1 MAAAKSNIYLI
12 GPMGSGK
19 STIGARLAQKLGMP
33 FYDSDHEIEARTGA
47 SVRLIFDIE
56 GEKGFRKRECRM
68 LRELAKLKGVLVA
81 TGGGAILEPANR
93 ELLRKSGLVI
103 YLRTSV
109 GQQLDRLSRDRSR
122 PLLQQDDRERSLLEL
137 AQKRNPLYEQTADL
151 VFPAKNR
158 NIDSTVNLIH
168 QAICESREAEA
179 ATRGGSRLATSKS

>member
-1 MAAAKSNIYLI
+1 MAAAKRNIYLI

-19 STIGARLAQKLGMP
+19 TTIGTRLAQKLDMP

-56 GEKGFRKRECRM
+56 GEKGFRKRESRM
-68 LRELAKLKGVLVA
+68 LKELARLNGVLVA
-81 TGGGAILEPANR
+81 TGGGAILEAANR
-93 ELLRKSGLVI
+93 ELLRKSGLVV

-122 PLLQQDDRERSLLEL
+122 PLLQTGDRERNLLEL
-137 AQKRNPLYEQTADL
+137 ARQRNPLYEQTADL

-158 NIDSTVNLIH
+158 NIDSTVDLIY
-168 QAICESREAEA
+168 QAICDSREAA
-179 ATRGGSRLATSKS
+179 PGDRDDSRLASSKS